1 MVTAFI
7 ERIEDVNG
15 IINCVVD
22 SRFSQALEEARN
34 VDEFISSSSAVD
46 IDELCKFLTH
56 KKNLFSFKQRCI
68 VEIFTLGSTPAPF
81 LALYYYFIY
90 LYKFL

>member
-34 VDEFISSSSAVD
+34 VDEFISSSSAVN

-56 KKNLFSFKQRCI
+56 KKPVFISRNIYFGLHS
-68 VEIFTLGSTPAPF
+68 GSVPSPV
-81 LALYYYFIY
+81 LLLYLLI
-90 LYKFL
+90 